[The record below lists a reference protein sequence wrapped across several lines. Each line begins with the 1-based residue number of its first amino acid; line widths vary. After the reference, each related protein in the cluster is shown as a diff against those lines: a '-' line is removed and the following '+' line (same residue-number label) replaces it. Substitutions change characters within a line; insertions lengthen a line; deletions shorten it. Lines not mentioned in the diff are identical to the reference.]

1 LGNHKLMTLS
11 DFKLLDYRAQTDLLH
26 KEAIYVGKRKIFSRT
41 VVLFQLYTF
50 YVEIYYHEYRKII
63 HYINCTQSIESVDPY
78 LEQINVEELVSI
90 FD

>member
-1 LGNHKLMTLS
+1 MTLP

-26 KEAIYVGKRKIFSRT
+26 KEAVYVGKRKIFSRS

-50 YVEIYYHEYRKII
+50 YVEVYYDEYRKII
-63 HYINCTQSIESVDPY
+63 RCIRCTDSIEIVDPY